1 MPRKFEYLYVLKSVK
16 DEGSTAT
23 DYGTR
28 VHEALENYGRALVSG
43 DPVAM
48 EGVIA
53 LEGGEAGK
61 WLPMVKKICSRP
73 GQVLFEHQM
82 AIKRDKTPCGWFD
95 SMCGC
100 APLRTC

>member
-1 MPRKFEYLYVLKSVK
+1 MTDKLMPLSYSRLSTFETCPRKFEYLYVLKSVK

-53 LEGGEAGK
+53 LEGGEAG
-61 WLPMVKKICSRP
+61 VAAH
-73 GQVLFEHQM
+73 GQEDLQPPRAGAVRASDGDQ
-82 AIKRDKTPCGWFD
+82 A
-95 SMCGC
+95 
-100 APLRTC
+100 

>member
-1 MPRKFEYLYVLKSVK
+1 MTDKLMPLSYSRLSTFETCPRKFEYLYVLKSVK

-61 WLPMVKKICSRP
+61 CLPMVKKICSRP
-73 GQVLFEHQM
+73 GPTFCG
-82 AIKRDKTPCGWFD
+82 KR
-95 SMCGC
+95 
-100 APLRTC
+100 